1 MKHLILYLQ
10 FIFMILLTS
19 CSDDKSSILSRKVQK
34 DPGELKVLNE
44 SSFMGTT
51 IAGTSFEHEI
61 RIRSNGGISIK
72 NLDVSISTSDPITF
86 KDGTY
91 PGTGGTCGTI
101 LESAD
106 TCTIVIL
113 YSPTNTNSHSAT
125 LNFTYD
131 DALGNY
137 GFSYTITA
145 DSFPILTFELGTLYD
160 FGNKFVNSSTDLK
173 IKISNNGR
181 VPAESLSLNNL
192 GAPFSY
198 KGGSYPGVGGTCATR
213 VTPGSNCEIIVNYS
227 PTNNGEHL
235 QDIVLSYQNTGRSET
250 NTLNLI
256 AWGFYQAVLSLS
268 DSSGYNFGTIATSV
282 DGDKTFTVTHAS
294 GDVSATNLNITNLNS
309 PFKYKGGSY
318 PGTGGTCP
326 TNRTLTKD
334 LGSCTIVLS
343 MNSTTSGTWSNT
355 FTFSYLNGSDTISTT
370 RSLSGITKL
379 RPTLSF
385 STTGLND
392 FGLVNVSSTGTKTFT
407 VNYDSGELPASSLG
421 FLTLTSP
428 FSYTGGTFPGTGGTC
443 GSSLSSGSCTI
454 KVSYS
459 PTSYG
464 SHTLNTTLTYNDSV
478 TTQSSSAISLK
489 GITEGKLNYSG
500 SNAAFGNV
508 VVGQTK
514 DQAITISSNAGSPN
528 TSISVQSISG
538 PYTFKGGAY
547 PGTGGSGCSTTVG
560 ASSICYLYVTFA
572 PTSSGAQNGSI
583 VISYND
589 GSGSKTLT
597 ISLSGTGT
605 PAATLSMPNTDFGTT
620 SVNSV
625 VEKTIT
631 ISNSSTIQP
640 SSLTVT
646 NMPSGFSFKNG
657 SFPGTGGSCAGT
669 WSTSCTIVVVFNPT
683 SEASY
688 SGNLSFSYNDGTNTT
703 KTVSATLTGVG
714 VNTADLFIS
723 RFDTVSFSSIY
734 VGQTYDVSF
743 TLFHGGSSTSTSITS
758 KSFSTGT
765 DYSVINDTC
774 PGSLSNGA
782 NCTFTVRFTP
792 TTSGT
797 KAPNLVVS
805 YTGGT
810 VSSTSRKI
818 SGSATV
824 PSTLTISPASFDFG
838 TKPTDSYYEQTFTV
852 THSGQ
857 VAAYSI
863 SPSVTGSGFSLS
875 TNNCSSSLNSGQ
887 SCTIVVRFTPPSA
900 TSYSGQF
907 KVSYY
912 NGYQTNLPTV
922 TLTGTGGPTAA
933 LSFSPSSYDFGKI
946 IQTQSST
953 KTITVVHSGP
963 IAATSMSVSSLSAP
977 YSFKGGTYP
986 GTGGTCTDTLSS
998 GSCTM
1003 VIDFAPT
1010 NTGVKNQTVSLSY
1023 YNGNVTRTTTAS
1035 LTGESLAQAIIS
1047 ISETNPYTFG
1057 TTNLSGSI
1065 DKAFTLSNSGS
1076 VSGTSLAGSF
1086 DMSQFSFKGGSFPGT
1101 GGNCTSTLTSGS
1113 NCTIVL
1119 TFRPTQVVT
1128 YTGTFTLS
1136 YNDGLRAQ
1144 TEFKTLKGT
1153 GSATLNSQYYLSL
1166 LNEGIYSSEYLSDDI
1181 FLGDVN
1187 KNRSDDY
1194 LELKQKSMILKDDK
1208 ETHPIFNI
1216 PKLMTSPFAEGVE
1229 SILLN
1234 EDRNRDGYKEILLSI
1249 HRREENYFKLSGYII
1264 RSGRTG
1270 DTIEAFYK

>member
-1 MKHLILYLQ
+1 
-10 FIFMILLTS
+10 
-19 CSDDKSSILSRKVQK
+19 
-34 DPGELKVLNE
+34 
-44 SSFMGTT
+44 MGTT
-51 IAGTSFEHEI
+51 IAGTSFDHEI
-61 RIRSNGGISIK
+61 KIRSNGGISLK
-72 NLDVSISTSDPITF
+72 NLNVTISTSDPITF
-86 KDGTY
+86 KGGTF
-91 PGTGGTCGTI
+91 PGTGGTCGAV
-101 LESAD
+101 LESAQ
-106 TCTIVIL
+106 TCSIIIL
-113 YSPTNTNSHSAT
+113 YAPTNTNGHSAT
-125 LNFTYD
+125 LNFSYD

-173 IKISNNGR
+173 IKISNHGR
-181 VPAESLSLNNL
+181 VAAENLTLNNL
-192 GAPFSY
+192 GSPFSY
-198 KGGSYPGVGGTCATR
+198 KGGAYPGVGGTCGTR
-213 VTPGSNCEIIVNYS
+213 VVPGNNCEIVVNYS

-235 QDIVLSYQNTGRSET
+235 QDIILTYENTGRVET
-250 NTLNLI
+250 NTLNMI

-268 DSSGYNFGTIATSV
+268 DPSGHNYGTIATSV
-282 DGDKTFTVTHAS
+282 DGDKTFTVTHVS
-294 GDVSATNLNITNLNS
+294 GDVSATNLNFANLNL

-326 TNRTLTKD
+326 TNRTLSKD
-334 LGSCTIVLS
+334 LGNCTIVVSL
-343 MNSTTSGTWSNT
+343 NSGTSGTWNNT
-355 FTFSYLNGSDTISTT
+355 FTFNYFNGSDTISTT
-370 RSLSGITKL
+370 RALSGITKL

-385 STTGLND
+385 STTGMND
-392 FGLVNVSSTGTKTFT
+392 FGLVNVNSTATKTFT
-407 VNYDSGELPASSLG
+407 ITYVSGELPATSMTFS
-421 FLTLTSP
+421 TLSSP
-428 FSYTGGTFPGTGGTC
+428 FTYTGGTYPGTGGTC
-443 GSSLSSGSCTI
+443 GSSLTSGSCTL

-459 PTSYG
+459 PTTYG
-464 SHTLNTTLTYNDSV
+464 LNSLSTAISYNDSV
-478 TTQSSSAISLK
+478 TTQSSGAITLK

-508 VVGQTK
+508 VVGQEK
-514 DQAITISSNAGSPN
+514 DQSIYISSNAGSPN
-528 TSISVQSISG
+528 SAITVQSISG
-538 PYTFKGGAY
+538 PYRFKGNPSSY
-547 PGTGGSGCSTTVG
+547 PGTGGSGCGTTIN
-560 ASSICYLYVTFA
+560 ASSNCYIHVTFA
-572 PTSSGAQNGSI
+572 PTASGSQNGSI
-583 VISYND
+583 VLNYND
-589 GSGSKTLT
+589 GSGTKTIT
-597 ISLSGTGT
+597 ISLTGNGT

-640 SSLTVT
+640 SSLTLT

-657 SFPGTGGSCAGT
+657 SFPGTGGTCGGT

-683 SEASY
+683 TASSF
-688 SGNLSFSYNDGTNTT
+688 SGNLSFNYNDGTNTT
-703 KTVSATLTGVG
+703 KSVSGTLTGVG
-714 VNTADLFIS
+714 VNTSDLFIS
-723 RFDTVSFSSIY
+723 RFDTVSFGSIY
-734 VGQTYDVSF
+734 VGQTSDVSF
-743 TLFHGGSSTSTSITS
+743 TLFHGGSSSSTPITS
-758 KSFSTGT
+758 KNFSTG
-765 DYSVINDTC
+765 SEFSIINDTC
-774 PGSLSNGA
+774 PASLSNGA

-857 VAAYSI
+857 VAANSI
-863 SPSVTGSGFSLS
+863 SRSISGSGFSLS
-875 TNNCSSSLNSGQ
+875 TNNCPTSLNSGA
-887 SCTIVVRFTPPSA
+887 SCSMVVRFTPSSA
-900 TSYSGQF
+900 ISYSGQF
-907 KVSYY
+907 RVSYT
-912 NGYQTNLPTV
+912 NGYQTNTTTV
-922 TLTGTGGPTAA
+922 NLTGTGSPTAA

-963 IAATSMSVSSLSAP
+963 IAATSMSLATLSAP

-986 GTGGTCTDTLSS
+986 GTGGTCSDSLSS

-1003 VIDFAPT
+1003 VIEFAPT
-1010 NTGVKNQTVSLSY
+1010 NTGVKNQTLSLNY
-1023 YNGNVTRTTTAS
+1023 YNGNVNRTTTAS

-1057 TTNLSGSI
+1057 TTNLSGTI
-1065 DKAFTLSNSGS
+1065 DKSFTLSNSGS
-1076 VSGTSLAGSF
+1076 VSGTSIAGSF
-1086 DMSQFSFKGGSFPGT
+1086 DMTQFSFKGGSFPGT
-1101 GGNCTSTLTSGS
+1101 GGNCTSTLTSGG
-1113 NCTIVL
+1113 NCSIVL
-1119 TFRPTQVVT
+1119 TFKPTQVMT
-1128 YTGTFTLS
+1128 YTGTFTLT

-1153 GSATLNSQYYLSL
+1153 GSATLNSPYYLSL
-1166 LNEGIYSSEYLSDDI
+1166 LHEGMYSSKYLSDDI

-1194 LELKQKSMILKDDK
+1194 LELSQKSMILKDDE

-1216 PKLMTSPFAEGVE
+1216 PKLMTSPFVEGVE

-1234 EDRNRDGYKEILLSI
+1234 EDRNRDGYKEILFSI
-1249 HRREENYFKLSGYII
+1249 HRKEDQYYKLSGYII
-1264 RSGRTG
+1264 RSGKTG

>member
-1 MKHLILYLQ
+1 MKHLIFYLQ
-10 FIFMILLTS
+10 FIFIILLTS

-61 RIRSNGGISIK
+61 RLRSNGGISIK
-72 NLDVSISTSDPITF
+72 NLDVSITTSDPITF

-125 LNFTYD
+125 LNFSYD

-137 GFSYTITA
+137 GFTYTITA
-145 DSFPILTFELGTLYD
+145 DSFPILTFELGNLYD
-160 FGNKFVNSSTDLK
+160 FGNKFVGSSTDLK

-181 VPAESLSLNNL
+181 VPAEDLSLNNL

-198 KGGSYPGVGGTCATR
+198 KGGTYPGTGGTCGTR
-213 VTPGSNCEIIVNYS
+213 VIPGTNCEIIVNYS

-235 QDIVLSYQNTGRSET
+235 QDIILSYQNTGRSES

-256 AWGFYQAVLSLS
+256 AWGFYQAVLNLS

-294 GDVSATNLNITNLNS
+294 GDVSATNLSITNLNS

-343 MNSTTSGTWSNT
+343 MNSTTSGTWNNT
-355 FTFSYLNGSDTISTT
+355 FTFFYLNGSETISTT
-370 RSLSGITKL
+370 RPLSGITKL

-392 FGLVNVSSTGTKTFT
+392 FGLVNVSSSGTKTFT

-421 FLTLTSP
+421 FSTLTSP

-464 SHTLNTTLTYNDSV
+464 SHSLITAITYNDSV
-478 TTQSSSAISLK
+478 TTQSSSAITLK
-489 GITEGKLNYSG
+489 GITEGKLNYLSSG
-500 SNAAFGNV
+500 ANFGNV

-514 DQAITISSNAGSPN
+514 DQSIYLYANAGSPN
-528 TSISVQSISG
+528 TSITVQSITG
-538 PYTFKGGAY
+538 PYTFKGGTY
-547 PGTGGSGCSTTVG
+547 PGTGTGACGTTIAASGNCN
-560 ASSICYLYVTFA
+560 LYVTFA
-572 PTSSGAQNGSI
+572 PTSSGSQNESI
-583 VISYND
+583 VLSYND

-597 ISLSGTGT
+597 ITLTGTGT

-646 NMPSGFSFKNG
+646 NLPSGFSFKNG
-657 SFPGTGGSCAGT
+657 SFPGTGGSCGGT
-669 WSTSCTIVVVFNPT
+669 WSTSCTIVMIFNPT
-683 SEASY
+683 TAASY
-688 SGNLSFSYNDGTNTT
+688 SGTLSFSYNDGTNTT
-703 KTVSATLTGVG
+703 KSVSATLIGVG
-714 VNTADLFIS
+714 VNTSDLFLS
-723 RFDTVSFSSIY
+723 RFDTVSFGSVY
-734 VGQTYDVSF
+734 VGQTYDLSF
-743 TLFHGGSSTSTSITS
+743 ILYHGGSSASTPITS
-758 KSFSTGT
+758 KSFSSGT

-774 PGSLSNGA
+774 PGSLANGE

-792 TTSGT
+792 MTSGT

-818 SGSATV
+818 TGSATV
-824 PSTLTISPASFDFG
+824 PATLTISPSTFDFG
-838 TKPTDSYYEQTFTV
+838 TKPTDSYYEQTFTI

-857 VAAYSI
+857 VAAFTI
-863 SPSVTGSGFSLS
+863 SPTVTGSGFTLS
-875 TNNCSSSLNSGQ
+875 QNNCSSSLNSGA
-887 SCTIVVRFTPPSA
+887 SCTMVVRFTPPSA
-900 TSYSGQF
+900 ISYSGTF
-907 KVSYY
+907 KVNYY
-912 NGYQTNLPTV
+912 NGYQTNSPTV
-922 TLTGTGGPTAA
+922 TLSGTGGPTAA

-946 IQTQSST
+946 IQTQSSS

-963 IAATSMSVSSLSAP
+963 IAATSMSTASLTAP

-986 GTGGTCTDTLSS
+986 GTGGTCTDTLTS

-1010 NTGVKNQTVSLSY
+1010 NTGVKNQTLSLSY

-1057 TTNLSGSI
+1057 TTNLSGII
-1065 DKAFTLSNSGS
+1065 DKSFTLSNSGS
-1076 VSGTSLAGSF
+1076 VSGTSISGSF
-1086 DMSQFSFKGGSFPGT
+1086 DITQFSFKGGSFPGT

-1113 NCTIVL
+1113 NCSIVL
-1119 TFRPTQVVT
+1119 TFKPTIVTT
-1128 YTGTFTLS
+1128 YTGTFTLT

-1144 TEFKTLKGT
+1144 TEYKTLKGT
-1153 GSATLNSQYYLSL
+1153 GSATLNYQHYLSL
-1166 LNEGIYSSEYLSDDI
+1166 LNEGMYSSEYLNNDI
-1181 FLGDVN
+1181 FLGDIN
-1187 KNRSDDY
+1187 QNSSDDY
-1194 LELKQKSMILKDDK
+1194 LVLRQKSMILKDDEEAK
-1208 ETHPIFNI
+1208 PIFNI
-1216 PKLMTSPFAEGVE
+1216 PTLMTSPLVEGLE
-1229 SILLN
+1229 SVLLN

-1249 HRREENYFKLSGYII
+1249 HRKEGNYFKLTGYII
-1264 RSGRTG
+1264 RCGRKG
-1270 DTIEAFYK
+1270 DTLEAFYQ